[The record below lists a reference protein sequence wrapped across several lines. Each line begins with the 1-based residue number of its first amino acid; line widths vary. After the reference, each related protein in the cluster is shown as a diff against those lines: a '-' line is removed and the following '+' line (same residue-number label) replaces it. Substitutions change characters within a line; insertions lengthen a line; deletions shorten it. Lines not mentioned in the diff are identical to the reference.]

1 MFLNGFCLLCVKFG
15 LHCFPA
21 WFLSIECPFSP
32 NGISQTQLLLQLP
45 LTLLETVVL
54 CCHIFWECK
63 TFVIQKKYLQGYSL
77 LPCLHRSIPG
87 SVLGAFLSLF

>member
-63 TFVIQKKYLQGYSL
+63 TFVIQKKYLQAYSL